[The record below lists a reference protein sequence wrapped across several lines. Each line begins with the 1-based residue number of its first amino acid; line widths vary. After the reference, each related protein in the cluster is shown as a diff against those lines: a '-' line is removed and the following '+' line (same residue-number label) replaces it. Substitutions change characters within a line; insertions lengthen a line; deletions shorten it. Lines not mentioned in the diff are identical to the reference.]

1 MTSRLPIVRWLC
13 APLALAACGGQRP
26 TEVVAVPPS
35 GTASAPTTH
44 EVAPARSIEVS
55 KMRGPLVRLGAKGFA
70 GAPTFLAFSRD
81 ERFVAASMGMAGAE
95 VELFDG
101 EGRQVAKLSVEL
113 ERAVRALDFSLDGT
127 TLLVSLSGGKSHPA
141 ALQIVAVPEG
151 KVLRQTELQRENAQS
166 TFERGLEGHFLADGS
181 VVARSGGKLLHWPPN
196 ASTPRDLGPLPDGA
210 FLSTSP
216 DKRLFVVSTP
226 DEITVRDGRNPG
238 KVVFRR
244 HREAEQRAGAPNY
257 RAFVT
262 DDGTT
267 LFQDR
272 GEVVLRKQPGSET
285 KLGPGEP
292 LGLGP
297 RYAVV
302 RNSREAV
309 VEVVDRTTPTTRVRV
324 AASTAWLSPN
334 GTRLFADSGQN
345 TACSTSVLPLANV
358 LDGSLVMV
366 REAPRTL
373 AFGLDGT
380 SVVVPDGASVIEWD
394 VATKKLR
401 RRVPLPSPHDR
412 VKGVFRSARDLFVM
426 AGDVHRLTSSGLEE
440 AGNTPYSYPK
450 AFVRKDGSTVA
461 CVSDARTSCQAH
473 FVLEPGQRRI
483 GEVKWRHLFPLAGGR
498 GFLEGPYTPNGS
510 DLGASK
516 IVSPNGDTPLEETWL
531 RDVSLHWVAPT
542 EDGAIVLTWEG
553 ADSRS
558 RKLFTRRVT
567 PAGLRSACALGTVW
581 PVSDA
586 AMSISPDGRLA
597 AIPLE
602 REPGVL
608 LVDVDQCKGHLAEL
622 PARPVGSD
630 FSPDGQSIAVG
641 LSDRSVVILPVP
653 PIQSD
658 VRSTTAAP
666 SRMDGH
672 PTAP

>member
-1 MTSRLPIVRWLC
+1 MKKARGMKKWLPIVPWLC
-13 APLALAACGGQRP
+13 APFAFAACGGPRP
-26 TEVVAVPPS
+26 TEVAAVPPS
-35 GTASAPTTH
+35 GSHSTPTAH
-44 EVAPARSIEVS
+44 EVAPARSIDVS
-55 KMRGPLVRLGAKGFA
+55 KMDGPLVRLGAKGFA

-101 EGRQVAKLSVEL
+101 DGRQVAKVSVEL

-127 TLLVSLSGGKSHPA
+127 TLLVSLTGGKSRPA
-141 ALQIVAVPEG
+141 ALQVVSVPEG
-151 KVLRQTELQRENAQS
+151 KVLLQTELQRENAQS
-166 TFERGLEGHFLADGS
+166 TFERGLEGHFLADRS
-181 VVARSGGKLLHWPPN
+181 VVARSGGRLLHWPPN
-196 ASTPRDLGPLPDGA
+196 ESKPRDVGPLPDGA
-210 FLSTSP
+210 FLATSP
-216 DKRLFVVSTP
+216 DKRLFVLSTP
-226 DEITVRDGRNPG
+226 DEITVRDGMNPG

-244 HREAEQRAGAPNY
+244 HREAAQKGGFPNY
-257 RAFVT
+257 RAFVA

-267 LFQDR
+267 LLQDR
-272 GEVVLRKQPGSET
+272 GEVVLRKQQGSET

-302 RNSREAV
+302 RNTREAV
-309 VEVVDRTTPTTRVRV
+309 VEVVDLTNPATRARV
-324 AASTAWLSPN
+324 AASTAWLSPHE
-334 GTRLFADSGQN
+334 TRLYAHSGQS
-345 TACSTSVLPLANV
+345 AADAVSMLPLAKL

-373 AFGLDGT
+373 AFGLDGK
-380 SVVVPDGASVIEWD
+380 SVVVPDGASVVEWD
-394 VATKKLR
+394 VAANKFL

-412 VKGVFRSARDLFVM
+412 VKGLFRSARDLFVM

-450 AFVRKDGSTVA
+450 AFVRKDGSTVT

-510 DLGASK
+510 DLGTSK

-531 RDVSLHWVAPT
+531 RDVSLHWAAPT
-542 EDGAIVLTWEG
+542 EDGGIVLTWEG
-553 ADSRS
+553 SDSRS

-567 PAGLRSACALGTVW
+567 PTGVRSACALGTVW
-581 PVSDA
+581 PVPDA

-602 REPGVL
+602 REPGL
-608 LVDVDQCKGHLAEL
+608 LVVDVDHCKGRLTEL
-622 PARPVGSD
+622 PARPLASD

-641 LSDRSVVILPVP
+641 LSDRSVVLLPVP
-653 PIQSD
+653 PRSD
-658 VRSTTAAP
+658 
-666 SRMDGH
+666 
-672 PTAP
+672 